1 MKGIDVAIADPIPPV
16 TKFDKRPSVK
26 FLIEENCQSI
36 DEVKRDLQTDPLYDT
51 NKHDDLWI
59 LRFLMSHKKKPK
71 AAAKAA
77 KTTLVFRKEDKLDEG
92 DIRAYPVG
100 QESKSEGL
108 KRYLKYCTDDAL
120 SFVVPDPQRG
130 VIVFFVLAGM
140 DQHQMVKNVDGQDWL
155 PSFFYL
161 NEWSHQW
168 VDYVTRTTGRL
179 TKSVQLADTK
189 GISLGGINSGKC
201 RRDGKVIGIMEDCY
215 PQMLQGTLVCNAP
228 AWAQI
233 PWRICRPLLPKRMV
247 QKIDFVN
254 SAKNEKERKRLF
266 AYISEEHL
274 PARFGG
280 KNEAWPADFPPPL
293 VG

>member
-77 KTTLVFRKEDKLDEG
+77 KTTLVVRKEQNLDEG

-130 VIVFFVLAGM
+130 VIAFCSC
-140 DQHQMVKNVDGQDWL
+140 W
-155 PSFFYL
+155 Y
-161 NEWSHQW
+161 
-168 VDYVTRTTGRL
+168 
-179 TKSVQLADTK
+179 
-189 GISLGGINSGKC
+189 
-201 RRDGKVIGIMEDCY
+201 
-215 PQMLQGTLVCNAP
+215 
-228 AWAQI
+228 
-233 PWRICRPLLPKRMV
+233 
-247 QKIDFVN
+247 
-254 SAKNEKERKRLF
+254 
-266 AYISEEHL
+266 
-274 PARFGG
+274 
-280 KNEAWPADFPPPL
+280 
-293 VG
+293 